1 MCSDRGCY
9 TFILCSMNAEQ
20 QGSEYSLAPH
30 SPKASVSN
38 FLYFVYEGLCISVS
52 SFPSPMRMEHCFY
65 LHITNYGFSVSW
77 RQCYGLGTCDAVEL
91 KGFDDIYYL
100 LLLFGMVITHSRG
113 IFFFYCSLY
122 SDFNL
127 YHCLISAITIK
138 IPFLYFISYFN

>member
-9 TFILCSMNAEQ
+9 SFILCSMNAEQ

-65 LHITNYGFSVSW
+65 LHITNNGFSVSR

-91 KGFDDIYYL
+91 KGFDDMYYL
-100 LLLFGMVITHSRG
+100 FYLGWLSLISVA
-113 IFFFYCSLY
+113 FFFYCSLY

-127 YHCLISAITIK
+127 YHCLISPITIK
-138 IPFLYFISYFN
+138 IPFYISLVTLTN

>member
-113 IFFFYCSLY
+113 IFFFTVL
-122 SDFNL
+122 FIQI
-127 YHCLISAITIK
+127 LICITV
-138 IPFLYFISYFN
+138 